1 MFYTTVVKVIAEGSS
16 QPLPGVRVS
25 LYDKDMFS
33 PDDLLGTEETDEG
46 GEARF
51 RFTSDQFDDEDQVLR
66 GQFPDLYAVVHAPD
80 GSQACTGR
88 GEVQDNLPRRHITIT
103 VPAGVCQQHG
113 WATAAAS

>member
-1 MFYTTVVKVIAEGSS
+1 MFYTTTVKVVAEGAGK
-16 QPLPGVRVS
+16 PLSGVKVS
-25 LYDKDMFS
+25 LYDKDRLS
-33 PDDLLGTEETDEG
+33 KDDLLGTADTDEG

-88 GEVQDNLPRRHITIT
+88 GEVHDNLPRRHITIT
-103 VPAGVCQQHG
+103 VPADVCQQHG
-113 WATAAAS
+113 WGASAS